1 MSFTLIKT
9 APLSPNTAEDLEF
22 KMEIGVV
29 LFYYL
34 YATGES
40 KKNKKRIG
48 TLRKAMGTRNL
59 SMSFIPTEDI
69 PLGVTTPS
77 PDVVTYWDID
87 RGAWRSCRRDR
98 IVFVSN
104 EIAIEE

>member
-9 APLSPNTAEDLEF
+9 APLNPNTAEDLEF

-69 PLGVTTPS
+69 PLGVTTSS

-87 RGAWRSCRRDR
+87 RAAWRSCRRDR
-98 IVFVSN
+98 IVFVGN

>member
-1 MSFTLIKT
+1 MAFTIIKT
-9 APLSPNTAEDLEF
+9 APLSTNTAEDLEL

-34 YATGES
+34 YATGVS
-40 KKNKKRIG
+40 STDKTRIG

-87 RGAWRSCRRDR
+87 RGEWRSCRRDR
-98 IVFVSN
+98 IVFVGD
-104 EIAIEE
+104 EVAVEE

>member
-69 PLGVTTPS
+69 PLGIRVPS
-77 PDVVTYWDID
+77 KEVVTYFDID
-87 RGAWRSCRRDR
+87 RMAWRSCRRDH
-98 IVFVSN
+98 IVFVGN

>member
-1 MSFTLIKT
+1 MSFTIIKT

-22 KMEIGVV
+22 KMEIGIV

-34 YATGES
+34 YATGET

-48 TLRKAMGTRNL
+48 TLRKALGTRNL

-69 PLGVTTPS
+69 PEGLRVPS
-77 PDVVTYWDID
+77 VDVVTYYDID
-87 RGAWRSCRRDR
+87 RAAWRSCRRDH
-98 IVFVSN
+98 IVFVGN

>member
-1 MSFTLIKT
+1 MSFTIIKT
-9 APLSPNTAEDLEF
+9 APLSTNTADDLEL

-34 YATGES
+34 YATGET

-48 TLRKAMGTRNL
+48 TLRKALGTRNL

-69 PLGVTTPS
+69 PEGIRVPS
-77 PDVVTYWDID
+77 PDVVTYYDID
-87 RGAWRSCRRDR
+87 RMAWRSCRRDH
-98 IVFVSN
+98 IVFVGN
-104 EIAIEE
+104 EIAVEE

>member
-48 TLRKAMGTRNL
+48 TLRKALGTRNL
-59 SMSFIPTEDI
+59 SMSFIPAEDI
-69 PLGVTTPS
+69 PEGIRTPS
-77 PDVVTYWDID
+77 KEVVTYFDID
-87 RGAWRSCRRDR
+87 RMAWRCCRRDR
-98 IVFVSN
+98 IVFVGN
-104 EIAIEE
+104 EIAVEE

>member
-9 APLSPNTAEDLEF
+9 APLSPNVDIDLEY
-22 KMEIGVV
+22 KLEIGVT

-34 YATGES
+34 YSTGES

-48 TLRKAMGTRNL
+48 TLRKAIGTRNL

-87 RGAWRSCRRDR
+87 RAAWRSCRRDR
-98 IVFVSN
+98 IVFVGD

>member
-1 MSFTLIKT
+1 MAFTIIKT
-9 APLSPNTAEDLEF
+9 APLSTNTAEDLEF

-34 YATGES
+34 YSTGET
-40 KKNKKRIG
+40 KKDITRIG
-48 TLRKAMGTRNL
+48 TLRKALGTRNL

-69 PLGVTTPS
+69 PTGVKTPS

-98 IVFVSN
+98 IVFVGD
-104 EIAIEE
+104 EIAIEQ